1 MSLNWVNRP
10 IVWSLLA
17 IGTLCAA
24 PAIAQAQEKSPE
36 ASTIIQPSIPDKVT
50 QVTGPYKFWS
60 ETGLLDDAKIILNID
75 PSEWRIDRRS
85 RNFEALYLDLLQ
97 QQSNVL
103 PVVRTQ
109 DGPNPFETSLQELSK

>member
-1 MSLNWVNRP
+1 MSLNWVNRS

-17 IGTLCAA
+17 ISTLFAA
-24 PAIAQAQEKSPE
+24 PSIAQEKEKSPE
-36 ASTIIQPSIPDKVT
+36 ASNIIQPSVPDKVN
-50 QVTGPYKFWS
+50 QVAGTYKFWS
-60 ETGLLDDAKIILNID
+60 ETGLLDDAKTILNID
-75 PSEWRIDRRS
+75 PSEWRIERRS

-109 DGPNPFETSLQELSK
+109 DGPNPFETSLKELSK